1 MICQWEYRHTD
12 GVTEI
17 AFYVLSNYWPQKT
30 FRRRYFH
37 LRKRTNRGSEKSSR
51 DLEKYFNWAK
61 SSNSPTLQGTFLFLF
76 LWLLLFC
83 SMHRTNRPHF
93 AVCKW
98 CLIISIPTVSH
109 STIAEHNT
117 TKYTAVFC
125 SWQVYLTAVC
135 LLANKKVT
143 HENSFVPLK
152 VVTDYSLPVRH
163 P

>member
-93 AVCKW
+93 VVCKW
-98 CLIISIPTVSH
+98 CLITSIPTCPTLRSQSTTTLNIRVDSTSRVLFSTSIFVNRLSH
-109 STIAEHNT
+109 SLQ
-117 TKYTAVFC
+117 TK
-125 SWQVYLTAVC
+125 
-135 LLANKKVT
+135 K
-143 HENSFVPLK
+143 
-152 VVTDYSLPVRH
+152 
-163 P
+163 